1 MSKYLFIL
9 SIIVFLFKTETVF
22 SAETIYD
29 VNNIQVSGKLNNN
42 LDNNKLIEEAFRKAF
57 LIFINKTLLEKDIET
72 LSKTNIQ
79 IIKDFIFTHQ
89 ITSQKKSIDEEI
101 ILTVNVKFDPKKIN
115 NYLSINN
122 ISYADISE
130 ISISILPI
138 LRKENNLFIFSD
150 NFFYNEWNKTE
161 NNKKNTEAQLI
172 NYNLALENAEDLFY
186 INNNRENLELID
198 INKLNS
204 LSEEKNKIFLI
215 FTLNEVTKVFI
226 KAYFNEKE
234 VIKNITLNN
243 NSTDDYNSLITNV
256 KDLINQIWKEQNL
269 IDINT
274 PAYLDIIF
282 DIKEIND
289 FLKFRTFLDTIDII
303 DNYSILE
310 ITNKYAK
317 IRMKYKGKISN
328 LREKFLN
335 EKININIENNEWSLS
350 FN

>member
-29 VNNIQVSGKLNNN
+29 VNNIQVSGKLNSN

-161 NNKKNTEAQLI
+161 NDKKNTEAQLI

-186 INNNRENLELID
+186 INNNKENLELID

-215 FTLNEVTKVFI
+215 FTLNEDTKVFI

-243 NSTDDYNSLITNV
+243 NITDDYNSLIMNV
-256 KDLINQIWKEQNL
+256 KDQINQIWKEQNL

-282 DIKEIND
+282 DIKKIND

>member
-29 VNNIQVSGKLNNN
+29 VNNIQVSGKLNSN

-161 NNKKNTEAQLI
+161 NDKKNTEAQLI

-186 INNNRENLELID
+186 INNNKENLELID

-215 FTLNEVTKVFI
+215 FTLNEDTKVFI

-282 DIKEIND
+282 DIKKIND
-289 FLKFRTFLDTIDII
+289 FLEFRTFLDTLDII

>member
-29 VNNIQVSGKLNNN
+29 VNNIQVSGKLNSN

-57 LIFINKTLLEKDIET
+57 LIFINKTLLEKDIES

-122 ISYADISE
+122 ISYTDISE

-161 NNKKNTEAQLI
+161 NDKKNTEAQLI

-215 FTLNEVTKVFI
+215 FTLNEDAKVFI

-243 NSTDDYNSLITNV
+243 NSTDDYNSLIMNV

-282 DIKEIND
+282 DIKKIND

>member
-79 IIKDFIFTHQ
+79 IIKDFIFSHQ
-89 ITSQKKSIDEEI
+89 IVSQKKNTDGEI
-101 ILTVNVKFDPKKIN
+101 MLTVNIKFDPKKIN

-215 FTLNEVTKVFI
+215 FTLNEDAKVFI

-243 NSTDDYNSLITNV
+243 NSTDDYNSLIMNV

-282 DIKEIND
+282 DIKKIND

>member
-1 MSKYLFIL
+1 MIKYLFII
-9 SIIVFLFKTETVF
+9 SIIVFLIKTETVF

-29 VNNIQVSGKLNNN
+29 VNNIQVSGKLNSN

-57 LIFINKTLLEKDIET
+57 LIFINKTLLEKDIES

-161 NNKKNTEAQLI
+161 NDKKNTEAQLI

-215 FTLNEVTKVFI
+215 FTLNEDTKVFI

-234 VIKNITLNN
+234 VIKNIILND
-243 NSTDDYNSLITNV
+243 NSTDDYNSLIVNV
-256 KDLINQIWKEQNL
+256 KNQINQIWKEQNL

-282 DIKEIND
+282 DIKKIND
-289 FLKFRTFLDTIDII
+289 FLKFRTFLDTLDII

>member
-29 VNNIQVSGKLNNN
+29 VNNIQVSGKLNSN

-161 NNKKNTEAQLI
+161 NDKKNTEAQLI

-215 FTLNEVTKVFI
+215 FTLNEDAKVFI
-226 KAYFNEKE
+226 KAYFDEKE

-243 NSTDDYNSLITNV
+243 NSTDDYNSLIMNV

-282 DIKEIND
+282 DIKKIND

>member
-29 VNNIQVSGKLNNN
+29 VNNIQVSGRLNSN

-161 NNKKNTEAQLI
+161 NGKKNTEAQLI

-186 INNNRENLELID
+186 INNNKENLELID

-215 FTLNEVTKVFI
+215 FTLNEDAKVFI

-243 NSTDDYNSLITNV
+243 NSTDDYNSLIMNV

-282 DIKEIND
+282 DIKKIND

>member
-29 VNNIQVSGKLNNN
+29 VNNIQVSGKLNSN

-79 IIKDFIFTHQ
+79 TIKDFIFTHQ

-122 ISYADISE
+122 ISYTDISE

-150 NFFYNEWNKTE
+150 NFFYNEWNKTK
-161 NNKKNTEAQLI
+161 NDKKNTEAQLI

-215 FTLNEVTKVFI
+215 FTLNEDTKVFI

-243 NSTDDYNSLITNV
+243 NSTDDYNSLIMNV

-282 DIKEIND
+282 DIKKIND

>member
-29 VNNIQVSGKLNNN
+29 VNNIQVSGKLNSN

-150 NFFYNEWNKTE
+150 NIFYNEWNKTE
-161 NNKKNTEAQLI
+161 NDKKNTEAQLI

-215 FTLNEVTKVFI
+215 FTLNEDTKVFI

-243 NSTDDYNSLITNV
+243 NSTDDYNSLIMNV

-282 DIKEIND
+282 DIKKIND

>member
-89 ITSQKKSIDEEI
+89 ITSQKKNTDEEI
-101 ILTVNVKFDPKKIN
+101 MLTVNVKFDPKKIN

-138 LRKENNLFIFSD
+138 LRKENNLYIFFD

-161 NNKKNTEAQLI
+161 NDKKNTEAQLI

-215 FTLNEVTKVFI
+215 FTLNEDTKVFI
-226 KAYFNEKE
+226 KAYFDEKE

-243 NSTDDYNSLITNV
+243 NSTDDYNSLIMIV
-256 KDLINQIWKEQNL
+256 KNLINQIWKEQNL

-282 DIKEIND
+282 DINKIND
-289 FLKFRTFLDTIDII
+289 FLKFRTFLDTLDII

-335 EKININIENNEWSLS
+335 EKININIENNEWGLS

>member
-79 IIKDFIFTHQ
+79 IIKDFIFSHQ
-89 ITSQKKSIDEEI
+89 IVSQKKNTDEEI
-101 ILTVNVKFDPKKIN
+101 ILTINVKFDPKKIN

-161 NNKKNTEAQLI
+161 NGKKNTEAQLI

-186 INNNRENLELID
+186 INNNKENLELID

-215 FTLNEVTKVFI
+215 LTLNEDAKVFI

-243 NSTDDYNSLITNV
+243 NSTDDYNSLIMNV

-282 DIKEIND
+282 DIKKIND

>member
-29 VNNIQVSGKLNNN
+29 VNNIQVSGKLNSN

-161 NNKKNTEAQLI
+161 NDKKNTEAQLI

-215 FTLNEVTKVFI
+215 FTLNEDTKVFI

-243 NSTDDYNSLITNV
+243 NSTDDYNSLIMNV

-282 DIKEIND
+282 DIKKIND
-289 FLKFRTFLDTIDII
+289 FLKFRTFLDTLDII

>member
-29 VNNIQVSGKLNNN
+29 VNNIQVSGKLNSN

-161 NNKKNTEAQLI
+161 NDKKNTEAQLI

-215 FTLNEVTKVFI
+215 FTLNEDTKVFI
-226 KAYFNEKE
+226 KAYFDEKE

-243 NSTDDYNSLITNV
+243 NSTDDYNSLIMNV
-256 KDLINQIWKEQNL
+256 KDQINQIWKEQNL

-282 DIKEIND
+282 DIKKIND

>member
-89 ITSQKKSIDEEI
+89 IVSQKKNTDEEI
-101 ILTVNVKFDPKKIN
+101 ILTINVKFDPKKIN

-161 NNKKNTEAQLI
+161 NDKKNIEAQLI

-215 FTLNEVTKVFI
+215 FTLNEDAKVFI

-243 NSTDDYNSLITNV
+243 NSTDDYNSLIMNV

-282 DIKEIND
+282 DIKKIND

>member
-22 SAETIYD
+22 SVETIYD

-79 IIKDFIFTHQ
+79 IIKDFIFSHQ
-89 ITSQKKSIDEEI
+89 IVSQKKNTDGEI
-101 ILTVNVKFDPKKIN
+101 MLTVNIKFDPKKIN

-150 NFFYNEWNKTE
+150 NIFYNEWNKTE

-215 FTLNEVTKVFI
+215 FTLNEDTKVFI
-226 KAYFNEKE
+226 KAYFDEKE

-243 NSTDDYNSLITNV
+243 NSTDDYNSLIMNV
-256 KDLINQIWKEQNL
+256 KDQINQIWKEQNL

-282 DIKEIND
+282 DIKKIND

>member
-29 VNNIQVSGKLNNN
+29 VNNIQVSGKLNSN

-161 NNKKNTEAQLI
+161 NDKKNTEAQLI

-215 FTLNEVTKVFI
+215 FTLSEDTKVFI

-243 NSTDDYNSLITNV
+243 NITDDYNSLIMNV

-282 DIKEIND
+282 DIKKIND

>member
-79 IIKDFIFTHQ
+79 IIKDFIFSHQ
-89 ITSQKKSIDEEI
+89 IVSQKKNTDGEI
-101 ILTVNVKFDPKKIN
+101 MLTVNIKFDPKKIN

-215 FTLNEVTKVFI
+215 FTLNEDTKVFI
-226 KAYFNEKE
+226 KAYFDEKE

-243 NSTDDYNSLITNV
+243 NSTDDYNSLIMNV

-282 DIKEIND
+282 DIKKIND

>member
-161 NNKKNTEAQLI
+161 NDKKNTEAQLI

-186 INNNRENLELID
+186 INNNKENLELID

-215 FTLNEVTKVFI
+215 FTLNEDTKVFI

-243 NSTDDYNSLITNV
+243 NSTDDYNSLIMNV

-282 DIKEIND
+282 DIKKIND

>member
-29 VNNIQVSGKLNNN
+29 VNNIQVSGKLNSN

-161 NNKKNTEAQLI
+161 NDKKNTEAQLI

-215 FTLNEVTKVFI
+215 FTLNEDAKVFI

-243 NSTDDYNSLITNV
+243 NSTDDYNSLIMNV
-256 KDLINQIWKEQNL
+256 KNQINQIWKEQNL

-282 DIKEIND
+282 DIKKIND

>member
-29 VNNIQVSGKLNNN
+29 VNNIQVSGKLNSN

-89 ITSQKKSIDEEI
+89 ITSQKKSIDQEI

-161 NNKKNTEAQLI
+161 NDKKNTEAQLI

-186 INNNRENLELID
+186 INNNKENLELID

-215 FTLNEVTKVFI
+215 LTLNEDAKVFI

-243 NSTDDYNSLITNV
+243 NSTDDYNSLIMNV

-282 DIKEIND
+282 DIKKIND

>member
-89 ITSQKKSIDEEI
+89 ITSQKKNTNEEI

-161 NNKKNTEAQLI
+161 NDKKNTEAQLI

-186 INNNRENLELID
+186 INNNRENLELIN

-215 FTLNEVTKVFI
+215 FTLNEDTKVFI

-234 VIKNITLNN
+234 VIKNIILND
-243 NSTDDYNSLITNV
+243 NSTDDYNSLIMNV
-256 KDLINQIWKEQNL
+256 KDQINQIWKEQNL

-282 DIKEIND
+282 DIKKIND
-289 FLKFRTFLDTIDII
+289 FLKFRTFLDTLDII

>member
-29 VNNIQVSGKLNNN
+29 VNNIQVSGKLNSN

-122 ISYADISE
+122 ISYTDISE

-161 NNKKNTEAQLI
+161 NDKKNTEAQLI

-215 FTLNEVTKVFI
+215 FTLNEDTKVFI

-234 VIKNITLNN
+234 VIKNIILND
-243 NSTDDYNSLITNV
+243 NSTDDYNSLIMNV
-256 KDLINQIWKEQNL
+256 KDQINQIWKEQNL

-282 DIKEIND
+282 DIKKIND

>member
-29 VNNIQVSGKLNNN
+29 VNNIQVSGKLNSN

-161 NNKKNTEAQLI
+161 NDKKNTEAQLI

-186 INNNRENLELID
+186 INNNKENLELID

-215 FTLNEVTKVFI
+215 FTLNEDTKVFI

-243 NSTDDYNSLITNV
+243 NSTDDYNSLIMNV
-256 KDLINQIWKEQNL
+256 KDQINQIWKEQNL

-282 DIKEIND
+282 DIKKIND

>member
-57 LIFINKTLLEKDIET
+57 FIFINKTLLEKDIES

-89 ITSQKKSIDEEI
+89 ITSQKKSINDEI
-101 ILTVNVKFDPKKIN
+101 ILTINVKFDPKKIN

-161 NNKKNTEAQLI
+161 NDKKNTEAQLI

-215 FTLNEVTKVFI
+215 FTLNEDTKVFI

-234 VIKNITLNN
+234 VIKNIILND
-243 NSTDDYNSLITNV
+243 NSTDDYNSLIMNV
-256 KDLINQIWKEQNL
+256 KDQINQIWKEQNL

-282 DIKEIND
+282 DIKKIND
-289 FLKFRTFLDTIDII
+289 FLKFRTFLDTLDII

>member
-89 ITSQKKSIDEEI
+89 IVSQKKNTDEEI
-101 ILTVNVKFDPKKIN
+101 ILTINVKFDPKKIN

-161 NNKKNTEAQLI
+161 NDKKNTEAQLI

-186 INNNRENLELID
+186 INNNKENLELID

-215 FTLNEVTKVFI
+215 LTLNEDAKVFI

-243 NSTDDYNSLITNV
+243 NSTDDYNSLIMNV

-282 DIKEIND
+282 DIKKIND

>member
-9 SIIVFLFKTETVF
+9 SIIVFLIKTETVF

-29 VNNIQVSGKLNNN
+29 VNNIQVSGKLNSN

-161 NNKKNTEAQLI
+161 NDKKNTEAQLI

-215 FTLNEVTKVFI
+215 FTLNEDAKVFI

-243 NSTDDYNSLITNV
+243 NSTDDYNSLIMNV

-282 DIKEIND
+282 DIKKIND

>member
-161 NNKKNTEAQLI
+161 NDKKNTEAQLI

-215 FTLNEVTKVFI
+215 FTLNEDTKVFI
-226 KAYFNEKE
+226 KAYFDEKE

-243 NSTDDYNSLITNV
+243 NSTDDYNSLIMNV
-256 KDLINQIWKEQNL
+256 KDQINQIWKEQNL

-282 DIKEIND
+282 DIKKIND

>member
-161 NNKKNTEAQLI
+161 NDKKNTEAQLI

-215 FTLNEVTKVFI
+215 FTLNEDTKVFI

-243 NSTDDYNSLITNV
+243 NSTDDYNSLIMNV

-282 DIKEIND
+282 DIKKIND

>member
-29 VNNIQVSGKLNNN
+29 VNNIQVSGKLNSN

-161 NNKKNTEAQLI
+161 NDKKNTEVQLI

-215 FTLNEVTKVFI
+215 FTLNEDAKVFI

-243 NSTDDYNSLITNV
+243 NSTDDYNSLIMNV

-282 DIKEIND
+282 DIKKIND

>member
-29 VNNIQVSGKLNNN
+29 VNNIQVSGKLNSN

-161 NNKKNTEAQLI
+161 NDKKNTEAQLI

-215 FTLNEVTKVFI
+215 FTLNEDAKVFI

-243 NSTDDYNSLITNV
+243 NSTDDYNSLIMNV

-282 DIKEIND
+282 DIKKIND

-335 EKININIENNEWSLS
+335 ENININIENNEWSLS

>member
-89 ITSQKKSIDEEI
+89 IVSQKKNTDEEI

-161 NNKKNTEAQLI
+161 NDKKNTEAQLI

-186 INNNRENLELID
+186 INNNKENLELID

-215 FTLNEVTKVFI
+215 LTLNEDAKVFI

-243 NSTDDYNSLITNV
+243 NSTDDYNSLIMNV

-282 DIKEIND
+282 DIKKIND

>member
-29 VNNIQVSGKLNNN
+29 VNNIQVSGKLNSN

-161 NNKKNTEAQLI
+161 NDKKNTEAQLI

-186 INNNRENLELID
+186 INNNKENLELID

-215 FTLNEVTKVFI
+215 FTLNEDAKVFI

-243 NSTDDYNSLITNV
+243 NSTDDYNSLIMNV

-289 FLKFRTFLDTIDII
+289 FLKFRTFLDTLDII

>member
-29 VNNIQVSGKLNNN
+29 VNNIQVSGKLNSN

-161 NNKKNTEAQLI
+161 NDKKNTEAQLI

-215 FTLNEVTKVFI
+215 FTLNEDTKVFI

-234 VIKNITLNN
+234 VIKNITLND
-243 NSTDDYNSLITNV
+243 NSTDDYNSLIMNV

-282 DIKEIND
+282 DIKKIND

>member
-150 NFFYNEWNKTE
+150 NFFYNEWNKTK
-161 NNKKNTEAQLI
+161 NDKKNTEAQLI

-215 FTLNEVTKVFI
+215 FTLNEDTKVFI

-243 NSTDDYNSLITNV
+243 NSTDDYNSLIMNV

-282 DIKEIND
+282 DIKKIND

>member
-29 VNNIQVSGKLNNN
+29 VNNIQVSGKLNSN

-150 NFFYNEWNKTE
+150 NFFYNEWNKTK
-161 NNKKNTEAQLI
+161 NDKKNTEAQLI

-215 FTLNEVTKVFI
+215 LTLNEDAKVFI

-243 NSTDDYNSLITNV
+243 NNTDNYNSLIMNV

-282 DIKEIND
+282 DIKKIND

>member
-22 SAETIYD
+22 SVETIYD

-150 NFFYNEWNKTE
+150 NFFYNEWNKTK
-161 NNKKNTEAQLI
+161 NDKKNTEAQLI

-215 FTLNEVTKVFI
+215 LTLNEDAKVFI

-243 NSTDDYNSLITNV
+243 NSTDNYNSLIMNV

-282 DIKEIND
+282 DIKKIND

>member
-1 MSKYLFIL
+1 MSKYLFIF

-89 ITSQKKSIDEEI
+89 ITSQKKSINEEI

-161 NNKKNTEAQLI
+161 NDKKNTEAQLI

-215 FTLNEVTKVFI
+215 FTLNEDAKVFI

-243 NSTDDYNSLITNV
+243 NSTDDYNSLIMNV

-282 DIKEIND
+282 DIKKIND
-289 FLKFRTFLDTIDII
+289 FLKFRTFLDSIDII

>member
-161 NNKKNTEAQLI
+161 NDKKNTEAQLI

-186 INNNRENLELID
+186 INNNKENLELID

-215 FTLNEVTKVFI
+215 FTLNEDAKVFI

-243 NSTDDYNSLITNV
+243 NSTDDYNSLIMNV

-282 DIKEIND
+282 DIKKIND